1 MAQNDFSIA
10 NQGFPSF
17 RADLNDALQSLA
29 SQSSGSTAPPSPTE
43 YQWWFDTSSDVLKVY
58 NPDLGNWIDFATFNL
73 TTNTWTL
80 EPENING
87 VVASAS
93 NINATQYL
101 SNRNLIINGSGRVNQ
116 RGYVGTSTSSANE
129 YTLDRWRVVISGQSL
144 SFSGDDAG
152 RTMTAPAGGVE
163 QEIEGANILSQ
174 TYVISFVGTATC
186 TVDGVGKSSGDTV
199 TLTKGTNTTVR
210 FSGGTFS
217 DVQLESGDVVT
228 PFEKRSIEQELAL
241 CQRYYW
247 QASGNGFGNGG
258 FKYANEASDFMFC
271 GGGSHPVTMRA
282 TPSFEWTGNVQF
294 NSAGLTGAT
303 QQMTQEGFTL
313 RVSVSNP
320 PTSYRVFGGT
330 MKFDAEL

>member
-58 NPDLGNWIDFATFNL
+58 NPDSGIWIDFATFNL

-116 RGYVGTSTSSANE
+116 REYVSGTSTSSANE

-152 RTMTAPAGGVE
+152 RTMTAPTGGVE
-163 QEIEGANILSQ
+163 QEIEGANILGQ

-186 TVDGVGKSSGDTV
+186 TVDGVGKSSGGTV
-199 TLTKGTNTTVR
+199 TLTKNTNATVK

-217 DVQLESGDVVT
+217 DVQLELGDVVT
-228 PFEKRSIEQELAL
+228 PFEKRPIGKELAL
-241 CQRYYW
+241 CQRYYCV
-247 QASGNGFGNGG
+247 A
-258 FKYANEASDFMFC
+258 YYNERNPATGTGQTFESAIRW
-271 GGGSHPVTMRA
+271 PQQMRA
-282 TPSFEWTGNVQF
+282 SPATTLTVPSAANCTPSVQGANPNGARSVTVSTGSGDARAIV
-294 NSAGLTGAT
+294 
-303 QQMTQEGFTL
+303 
-313 RVSVSNP
+313 
-320 PTSYRVFGGT
+320 GT
-330 MKFDAEL
+330 VTADAEL